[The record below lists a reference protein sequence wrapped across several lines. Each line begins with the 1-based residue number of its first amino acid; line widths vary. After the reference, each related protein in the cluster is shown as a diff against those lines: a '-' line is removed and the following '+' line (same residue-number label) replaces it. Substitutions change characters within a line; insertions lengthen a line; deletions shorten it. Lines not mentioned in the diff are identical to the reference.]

1 MITWKTYRKKP
12 VLVDAFR
19 FWKSILTPETVGEL
33 EDMGISVRTWPQN
46 GDDYL
51 IIANLNSESIV
62 REGDWVLSAIDDEYY
77 RCSDKDFREMYQ
89 GAWPP

>member
-46 GDDYL
+46 DGDYL
-51 IIANLNSESIV
+51 VITSLNGETIV
-62 REGDWVLSAIDDEYY
+62 REGDWVFSAIDDENYQ
-77 RCSDKDFREMYQ
+77 CSDKVFREKYQ
-89 GAWPP
+89 EAWPP